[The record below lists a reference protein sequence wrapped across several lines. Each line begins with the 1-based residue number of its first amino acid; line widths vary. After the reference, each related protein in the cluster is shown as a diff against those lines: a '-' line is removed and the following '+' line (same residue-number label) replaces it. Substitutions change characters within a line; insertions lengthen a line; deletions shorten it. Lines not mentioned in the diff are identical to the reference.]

1 MPPVGREGLLERVR
15 QAVPLRRF
23 VATGALYTGFEFDPT
38 WGRQCRR
45 CRYARTVR
53 RYRGQL
59 FGGQARPRY
68 RARHGDYEGCDR
80 APTVRGPVLTAV
92 FGMRGVCHVRC
103 PVVRCAQAERP
114 RALSSLLPRIE
125 LRCPTTNRHWRV
137 AYVRATKETT
147 DFVVRARSNDSCI
160 FSGSASFRK

>member
-1 MPPVGREGLLERVR
+1 MQLKDKVAIITGAASSANVICPGFVRTPLVDKQMAGARAADPLTRIVGLPNPGLAPESNAPVGREGQLERVG

-38 WGRQCRR
+38 GGRQCLR
-45 CRYARTVR
+45 CRYAQTVR

-80 APTVRGPVLTAV
+80 APTVWAP
-92 FGMRGVCHVRC
+92 
-103 PVVRCAQAERP
+103 
-114 RALSSLLPRIE
+114 S
-125 LRCPTTNRHWRV
+125 
-137 AYVRATKETT
+137 
-147 DFVVRARSNDSCI
+147 
-160 FSGSASFRK
+160 